1 MAASATRPI
10 PLDSVPAFLTRPF
23 TTRTVEIGDFACFI
37 GLFCLIGGL
46 TLMNVRRTNLI
57 PLRDPRL
64 REGLN
69 FHNI

>member
-1 MAASATRPI
+1 MQAREERRRGEVTQ
-10 PLDSVPAFLTRPF
+10 LGEYLG
-23 TTRTVEIGDFACFI
+23 TVEIGDFACFI

-64 REGLN
+64 RESLN